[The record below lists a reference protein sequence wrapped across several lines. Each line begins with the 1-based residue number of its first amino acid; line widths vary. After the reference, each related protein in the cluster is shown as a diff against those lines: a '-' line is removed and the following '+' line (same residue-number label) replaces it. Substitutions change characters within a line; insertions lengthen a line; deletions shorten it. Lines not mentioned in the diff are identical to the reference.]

1 MTFDSIPPEVQ
12 EELAAVRKAVD
23 SLRAAAVNHRPP
35 EVLEPSNA
43 AVLAVG
49 EAYDEAMKDL
59 APLGFSSFG
68 DAGERRKDGSIAV
81 SRWFGHSDGAICGWL
96 GFISTKS
103 GPRLLVFLV
112 TEGSGPAYCT
122 SLRGGSGLSL
132 ARPPHVSHAD
142 HQMSVSLADVVR
154 GHRERLSSLTAAGM
168 RLTGVTTLGQALKLM
183 ERLHQARMTWRASSD
198 EHELLRA
205 DLRSALA
212 NSYRDMA
219 AGDFWLIYSHAAK
232 WLDFS
237 PARPTH
243 PGARSVSA
251 TPSDGASGDRAPLVR
266 STLADFLESTLTGP
280 EADQG
285 TLGTESDWLFH
296 CEFEVQGTRLQMLD
310 VSMAGNDGEGVILDV
325 SPGVYV
331 VEARVMTY
339 GIDRRIS
346 RVRIHPKGAVGTLG
360 EVTGEVGVDLA
371 AVAICDVDRLA
382 GWAQAEEA
390 EWQRWGHPLWYGRTT
405 PAGIYACAPAKTIVP
420 FIDTGFGDGTYPVQY
435 LMYESRP
442 VGLEAVFIPAGTPYV

>member
-1 MTFDSIPPEVQ
+1 
-12 EELAAVRKAVD
+12 
-23 SLRAAAVNHRPP
+23 
-35 EVLEPSNA
+35 
-43 AVLAVG
+43 
-49 EAYDEAMKDL
+49 
-59 APLGFSSFG
+59 
-68 DAGERRKDGSIAV
+68 
-81 SRWFGHSDGAICGWL
+81 
-96 GFISTKS
+96 
-103 GPRLLVFLV
+103 
-112 TEGSGPAYCT
+112 
-122 SLRGGSGLSL
+122 
-132 ARPPHVSHAD
+132 
-142 HQMSVSLADVVR
+142 
-154 GHRERLSSLTAAGM
+154 
-168 RLTGVTTLGQALKLM
+168 
-183 ERLHQARMTWRASSD
+183 
-198 EHELLRA
+198 
-205 DLRSALA
+205 
-212 NSYRDMA
+212 
-219 AGDFWLIYSHAAK
+219 
-232 WLDFS
+232 
-237 PARPTH
+237 
-243 PGARSVSA
+243 
-251 TPSDGASGDRAPLVR
+251 VR

-346 RVRIHPKGAVGTLG
+346 RVRVHPKGAVGTLG

-435 LMYESRP
+435 LMYDSRP
-442 VGLEAVFIPAGTPYV
+442 VGLEAVFIPPGTPYV